1 MRVQEFIQNLWGGVQ
16 EHMVLALE
24 SNAFTDPE
32 GLLYWPLAIL
42 YLAIGAIVL
51 SRRPDADASV
61 RGSFRALFPRSIY
74 GHRSS
79 GMDLKVWLIEM
90 FATRTGRLIYA
101 LAGALLTAGFVE
113 SLWTGILG
121 EPTSKAEVT
130 WGYGWFYA
138 VVVLFAWD
146 FAEFFWHY
154 LTHKVGWLWEL
165 HKAHHSAEVLTPIT
179 DSRFHPVDFLGSAFF
194 EMSAVA
200 VVAGTFM
207 YYFDGSIVTWT
218 IFSITAIAAFLG
230 VTNIFFH
237 SHIWISFGFA
247 LNHIFISPAQH
258 QIHHSVLPQH
268 RDKNMGAIFAFWDY
282 FFGTLYAP
290 RKRETFPVGLADG
303 EGNPHTTLGK
313 FYVDPLV
320 NSLRHLVRS
329 IRGQQD
335 TGGESTANSR

>member
-1 MRVQEFIQNLWGGVQ
+1 LNVYESVHSLWDNLH
-16 EHMVLALE
+16 EHVVLALE
-24 SNAFTDPE
+24 SNSFTDPE
-32 GLLYWPLAIL
+32 GLLYWPLAIV
-42 YLAIGAIVL
+42 YLAIGAFVL

-79 GMDLKVWLIEM
+79 AMDLKVWLIEM
-90 FATRTGRLIYA
+90 FATRTGRLTYA
-101 LAGALLTAGFVE
+101 LGGALLTAGFIE
-113 SLWTGILG
+113 SMWAGVLG
-121 EPTSKAEVT
+121 EPASKAEVS
-130 WGYGWFYA
+130 WGTGCFYA
-138 VVVLFAWD
+138 LVVLVAVD

-165 HKAHHSAEVLTPIT
+165 HKAHHSAEVLNPIT
-179 DSRFHPVDFLGSAFF
+179 DSRFHPVDFLGSALF
-194 EMSAVA
+194 EMSALA
-200 VVAGTFM
+200 VVEGTFM

-237 SHIWISFGFA
+237 SHIWISFGYA
-247 LNHIFISPAQH
+247 GNHILISPAQH

-282 FFGTLYAP
+282 FFGTLYVP
-290 RKRETFPVGLADG
+290 QDRETFPVGLADG
-303 EGNPHTTLGK
+303 EGNPHTTLRK

-320 NSLRHLVRS
+320 NSVRHLARS
-329 IRGQQD
+329 IRGQRD
-335 TGGESTANSR
+335 TVGESSAER